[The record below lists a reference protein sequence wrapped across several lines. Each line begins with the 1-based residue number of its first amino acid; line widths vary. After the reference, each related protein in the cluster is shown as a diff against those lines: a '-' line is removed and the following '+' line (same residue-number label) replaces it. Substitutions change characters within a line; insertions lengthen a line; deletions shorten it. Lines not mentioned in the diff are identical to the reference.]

1 MKKDLFYHK
10 KSIPCPLRHLRSS
23 RIGTLGING
32 VLLIDKPSGITSFK
46 ALESIK
52 KAAGTKKVGH
62 AGTLDK
68 FATGLLLVCTG
79 WCTRLIPLL
88 VGLNKRYDATLHF
101 GIETDT
107 LDPEGAVIAEAPI
120 PDYNT
125 INQALQAFRGKIMQK
140 PPLYSAIHVDGQR
153 AYKIAR
159 KKTQVDLP
167 ARQVEIFQIGIRSCR
182 LPEVDIEIFCSKG
195 TYVRSIA
202 RDLGKASGSAA
213 YLSKL
218 RRTSVGNFTVHGA
231 INPAHI
237 NLRKDITNAEEVLKS
252 FLNIEMISVKES
264 ALQKVSHG
272 MPINPDFLKSI
283 PASDGYFGLCDNT
296 DRLIAVAEKSCGKF
310 TYRLVVPAEQKELL
324 PVEPDD

>member
-1 MKKDLFYHK
+1 M
-10 KSIPCPLRHLRSS
+10 
-23 RIGTLGING
+23 GING

-107 LDPEGAVIAEAPI
+107 LDPEGAIIAEASVPN
-120 PDYNT
+120 YHT
-125 INQALQAFRGKIMQK
+125 INQSLQAFRGKIMQK

-159 KKTQVDLP
+159 KKAPIDLP

-182 LPEVDIEIFCSKG
+182 LPEIDIEVFCSKG

-218 RRTSVGNFTVHGA
+218 RRTSIGNFTIQDAV
-231 INPAHI
+231 NLERI
-237 NLRKDITNAEEVLKS
+237 NLRKDITNARDVLTR
-252 FLNIEMISVKES
+252 FLNIEMISVKEC
-264 ALQKVSHG
+264 AQHKISHG
-272 MPINPDFLKSI
+272 MPINPDFLESI
-283 PASDGYFGLCDNT
+283 PAGDGFFGLCDNSE
-296 DRLIAVAEKSCGKF
+296 RLLAVAERSCGQY
-310 TYRLVVPAEQKELL
+310 TYRLVVPMV
-324 PVEPDD
+324 PND